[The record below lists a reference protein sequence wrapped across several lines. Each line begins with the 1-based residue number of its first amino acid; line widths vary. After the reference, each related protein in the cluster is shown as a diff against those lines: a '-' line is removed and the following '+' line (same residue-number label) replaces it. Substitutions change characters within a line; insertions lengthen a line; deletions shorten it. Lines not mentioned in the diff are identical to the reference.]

1 MLHYILVT
9 SNLFFFLAS
18 AASVGAE
25 IKPEIEIFRRTSTH
39 TQKVKG
45 RNINIVS
52 KERTD

>member
-45 RNINIVS
+45 RNINS
-52 KERTD
+52 FKRED